1 MEKGAL
7 PSIPN
12 KSGHLPEQ
20 KIDTIIIEEEEQE
33 PQPRL
38 LKNNKQAAQ
47 KDDRKPQNVSDRFKR
62 LRELA
67 ESPNM
72 KKPLA
77 ERQNSTR
84 KYFRPGHIE
93 ERRRKVLTE
102 DELELEKQKLRRQKD
117 VELLAQRSAVK
128 NNPLFKKFE
137 QQQPPTT
144 ASKSLGSSGKVASAI
159 KSKQALLD
167 GDQIRRNS
175 RVISSLKDR
184 SVVSTSVF
192 RQQKQSESLNVPTLD
207 QLRAASPTFKKSSLN
222 ENMAESDSDSDDENT
237 ETRSDQIDVGANV
250 ENSTREDIE
259 TDSTNPAKE
268 ESLDESTDKPK
279 AKDNT
284 QVEKHQDSEKPLA
297 GTVEIIEDV
306 DKVGKIGKLKN
317 QESENAKPES
327 SLSVGKL
334 AARNLSAESITKQK
348 KFSGIIS
355 NKVKNIINVHE
366 HLNDKEDVEI
376 EVLGKTFA
384 VWKNQATGEEVQVD
398 TDTLSKL
405 TTSATPDDST
415 ESEVAKNTSKYT
427 HQFQCSIFY

>member
-1 MEKGAL
+1 
-7 PSIPN
+7 
-12 KSGHLPEQ
+12 
-20 KIDTIIIEEEEQE
+20 
-33 PQPRL
+33 
-38 LKNNKQAAQ
+38 
-47 KDDRKPQNVSDRFKR
+47 
-62 LRELA
+62 
-67 ESPNM
+67 
-72 KKPLA
+72 
-77 ERQNSTR
+77 
-84 KYFRPGHIE
+84 
-93 ERRRKVLTE
+93 
-102 DELELEKQKLRRQKD
+102 
-117 VELLAQRSAVK
+117 
-128 NNPLFKKFE
+128 
-137 QQQPPTT
+137 
-144 ASKSLGSSGKVASAI
+144 
-159 KSKQALLD
+159 
-167 GDQIRRNS
+167 
-175 RVISSLKDR
+175 
-184 SVVSTSVF
+184 VF